1 MSTLTYSGEQTV
13 DVQNIAEIIGD
24 CDTLHRSDNDI
35 RVKSISL
42 RFTDTETCRVVVSM
56 SGSGT
61 LGSLDTL
68 RDAMQQEAANLGFE
82 QPSEEG
88 EEEDPTDGI
97 ELL

>member
-13 DVQNIAEIIGD
+13 DVQDIAEVISD
-24 CDTLHRSDNDI
+24 CDTLHHGDNDI
-35 RVKSISL
+35 QLKSISL

-56 SGSGT
+56 SGNGA

-68 RDAMQQEAANLGFE
+68 RDAMQQEATALGFE
-82 QPSEEG
+82 RPSDEERV
-88 EEEDPTDGI
+88 TDGI